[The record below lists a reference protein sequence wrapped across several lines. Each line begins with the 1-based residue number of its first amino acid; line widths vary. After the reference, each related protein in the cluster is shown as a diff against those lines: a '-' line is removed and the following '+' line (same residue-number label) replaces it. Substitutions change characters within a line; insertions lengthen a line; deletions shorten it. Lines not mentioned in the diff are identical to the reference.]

1 MTGLA
6 SNANWLPGRAA
17 WQDLTAPE
25 VFSDAD
31 LVVDP
36 GRPGRG
42 PRRAVLA
49 TARADLRCSTQPHLQ
64 ATRRRYRRRVRPLG
78 PLAPAGVHPRRRQAA
93 VRSGPGRGDRGR
105 GHWGLPA
112 SEAVAAAPGR
122 AVRLRVRPRRQLGPP
137 VLRRRAADRPGR
149 GSGNPARHAA
159 ALLGLRRHSR
169 PVPAPLGRRRRRVT
183 SAQEPRAY

>member
-64 ATRRRYRRRVRPLG
+64 ATRRRYRRRV
-78 PLAPAGVHPRRRQAA
+78 
-93 VRSGPGRGDRGR
+93 
-105 GHWGLPA
+105 HWGLPA
-112 SEAVAAAPGR
+112 SEAVAAALGR

-159 ALLGLRRHSR
+159 ALLGLRRH
-169 PVPAPLGRRRRRVT
+169 
-183 SAQEPRAY
+183 